1 MPGDR
6 IVGGGTQ
13 KEISFSTVFLFAHF
27 TTAQVFEFTFQ
38 AKVGWKFESRWEA
51 QNFPCCQ
58 HFLKISYDLG
68 ITKM

>member
-1 MPGDR
+1 MEGHKRKSPLPL
-6 IVGGGTQ
+6 
-13 KEISFSTVFLFAHF
+13 SFFVVAHF

-68 ITKM
+68 ITKV